1 MMILYQMNDLI
12 LFGGVWCFGI
22 SIMENGQL
30 NSSWFDQD
38 LAASSIPCSHQACGQ
53 IRIGWL
59 EWWYWERF
67 RRRARRARNWK
78 QNKVWC
84 LENCQDSYCNL
95 NILFTIYQ
103 AWKQSVDSDTLRWL
117 VHQQSSGLRFRFSVF
132 LINSLLEPWIQNSI
146 VDVQIH

>member
-1 MMILYQMNDLI
+1 MMILYQMSDLI
-12 LFGGVWCFGI
+12 LVGGVRCFGI

-53 IRIGWL
+53 IRIRWL
-59 EWWYWERF
+59 EWWYWEWF
-67 RRRARRARNWK
+67 RRRARRA
-78 QNKVWC
+78 NKTRFDVWRIAKIR
-84 LENCQDSYCNL
+84 NL